1 MVFSLFRTSANAAS
15 IKRLHGEIVAASRQP
30 AFYQHYG
37 VSDTFA
43 GRLELLILHAWLAL
57 GALRHC
63 PDPAPFLARDLADAI
78 FAGLDAN
85 LREMGVGDSAV
96 PKRIGRM
103 LEAFTGRCMAY
114 DRALEQSPDQLA
126 IALARNVLAGQGD
139 GTRLGRYARAA
150 AAALAQCD
158 LEAMLARPLPFPDAA
173 LLN

>member
-1 MVFSLFRTSANAAS
+1 MVFSLFRKTAHAAI
-15 IKRLHGEIVAASRQP
+15 IKRLHGEIVAASRQT

-37 VSDTFA
+37 VSDTFE
-43 GRLELLILHAWLAL
+43 GRLELLILHAWLLL
-57 GALRHC
+57 GALKQH
-63 PDPAPFLARDLADAI
+63 PDLARDLADAI
-78 FAGLDAN
+78 FAGLDAD

-96 PKRIGRM
+96 AKRIGRM

-114 DRALEQSPDQLA
+114 DQALEQSREQLA

-139 GTRLGRYARAA
+139 GGRLARYAGAA

-158 LEAMLARPLPFPDAA
+158 LDAILARPLPFPHAA